1 MSAALNSLGQPV
13 QPAASQIPAHIASL
27 PDYEQQARQHIEAR
41 AWQHIQG
48 GADQQ
53 HTLAHNRAVFDAL
66 RLLPQPLADLSAAH
80 TRQTLLGQPLEHPI
94 LLAPVA
100 YQTLAH
106 PEGELASVRA
116 ATALQAGM
124 VASTLSSHTLEAI
137 AHEAQHARSA
147 LQRRGPLW
155 FQLYSQA
162 KRQHT
167 LELVQRAESAGY
179 EAIVWTVDASIKR
192 SGFALPA
199 GVQAANLRHIAPR
212 PQASSID
219 GPPLFGTPLVQQAPR
234 WDELRWLRAHPAA
247 AGCQRRVAPGAGP
260 PAGRCGGG
268 CPHHLQPRRAGAGRR
283 GQPAGSAARHRP
295 GGACA
300 AAAR

>member
-1 MSAALNSLGQPV
+1 MHAMEHTQRPARLNILGQPV
-13 QPAASQIPAHIASL
+13 EPALPTPAPLTSL
-27 PDYEQQARQHIEAR
+27 PDYEQQARQHIEAS

-48 GADQQ
+48 GA
-53 HTLAHNRAVFDAL
+53 
-66 RLLPQPLADLSAAH
+66 
-80 TRQTLLGQPLEHPI
+80 E
-94 LLAPVA
+94 
-100 YQTLAH
+100 
-106 PEGELASVRA
+106 
-116 ATALQAGM
+116 
-124 VASTLSSHTLEAI
+124 
-137 AHEAQHARSA
+137 
-147 LQRRGPLW
+147 
-155 FQLYSQA
+155 
-162 KRQHT
+162 RQHT
-167 LELVQRAESAGY
+167 LELVQRAENAGY

-268 CPHHLQPRRAGAGRR
+268 CAHHLQPRRAGAGRR